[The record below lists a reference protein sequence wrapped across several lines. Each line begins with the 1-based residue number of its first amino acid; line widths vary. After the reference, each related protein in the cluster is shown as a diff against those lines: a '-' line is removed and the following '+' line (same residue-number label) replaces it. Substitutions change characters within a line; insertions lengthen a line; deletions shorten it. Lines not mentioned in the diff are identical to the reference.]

1 MEKVLIPSTTLLGKY
16 LKPLLS
22 MTESNKSNVVF
33 QKEIPHKNH
42 MTSFHYLHTPTL
54 TRKYIARNF
63 GFLLWDLRVNSFGNP
78 AVLLQQWMHGIFCE
92 RLHPINILRC
102 VNGRDGQH
110 PTAVTWGVGL
120 ICTHMVSYALR
131 TNPSKSKYSNI
142 LGFKVTAS
150 CSLISNN
157 NNNNQAYGAVSL
169 NRIYHLL
176 KSDSLTRSVFPTHA
190 AIHTFRAV
198 QSLYL
203 CFASLQNKQVF
214 WGSGQF
220 SSIYRGLR
228 GQFFSWP
235 FPLHRKHTLSAEMG
249 KTN

>member
-1 MEKVLIPSTTLLGKY
+1 MS
-16 LKPLLS
+16 
-22 MTESNKSNVVF
+22 
-33 QKEIPHKNH
+33 
-42 MTSFHYLHTPTL
+42 
-54 TRKYIARNF
+54 
-63 GFLLWDLRVNSFGNP
+63 D
-78 AVLLQQWMHGIFCE
+78 
-92 RLHPINILRC
+92 
-102 VNGRDGQH
+102 QH

-203 CFASLQNKQVF
+203 CFASLQNKRF
-214 WGSGQF
+214 LLFGFFGQWP
-220 SSIYRGLR
+220 I
-228 GQFFSWP
+228 FFHIPRSTGTIFFVAVSLAP
-235 FPLHRKHTLSAEMG
+235 Q
-249 KTN
+249 TNLICLNGEN